1 MSEYTT
7 NAAGYALDWDDEIKF
22 TESEYVV
29 LPEGTYPFTVQ
40 TFERQNYDGGKKIPP
55 CKMAVLTLS
64 VDGGAMGAATVTERL
79 YLHTSAQWK
88 LSEFFHAIGQLQR
101 DGAVRMNWAAVPGAS
116 GMLELGVNTY
126 TNKDGQERT
135 NNRVTHF
142 LAQEKAAGAA
152 PAPAPA
158 PAPGQPAPSAPTWN
172 RGR

>member
-1 MSEYTT
+1 MSEYTNT
-7 NAAGYALDWDDEIKF
+7 NAGYALDWDDEIKF
-22 TESEYVV
+22 TESGYVV
-29 LPEGTYPFTVQ
+29 LPEGKYPFTVQ
-40 TFERQNYDGGKKIPP
+40 TFERQNYDGGKKIQP
-55 CKMAVLTLS
+55 CKMAVLTLV
-64 VDGGAMGAATVTERL
+64 VDGGAMGSATVTERL

-101 DGAVRMNWAAVPGAS
+101 DGSARMNWSAVPGAS

-142 LAQEKAAGAA
+142 LAPDKAAGAPT

-158 PAPGQPAPSAPTWN
+158 PAAPAAPQWN
-172 RGR
+172 GGR